1 MNQTKFN
8 TTTAQEEWQLLCH
21 IVHFNS
27 VELLILRIY
36 VIFTALSTITSNVI
50 LLHKLLKKKQKT
62 RADKMFIILS
72 CSDIGVGL
80 FSIPMMSLKLFTC
93 DLEAGAV
100 LPLLWDFLAVFP
112 YTFSSILILIIAL
125 DRVLI
130 ITKAQVYKKYIT
142 MKVLYWVITL
152 CLLLNIVVVT
162 LYIMEKI
169 LEFNSFVIIQ
179 IFLSGEFGFIFI
191 TIMAYI
197 YLFHFVRSK
206 SQKLANKRHGGI
218 NFNKKLMMTITY
230 IYLCLLVF
238 TLPHFIGIAIIV
250 SVPIKKGTVFTKMY
264 YWSFA
269 LLNSNSYANAF
280 IILYQSRKNHIVMRE
295 NEKK

>member
-21 IVHFNS
+21 IAHFNS

-36 VIFTALSTITSNVI
+36 VIFTALSTITSNVAS
-50 LLHKLLKKKQKT
+50 LHKLLTEKQKT
-62 RADKMFIILS
+62 RADKMFVILS
-72 CSDIGVGL
+72 CSDTGDDL
-80 FSIPMMSLKLFTC
+80 FSLPMMSLELFTC

-130 ITKAQVYKKYIT
+130 ITKAQVYKKYVT

-152 CLLLNIVVVT
+152 CLPLNFVVVT

-169 LEFNSFVIIQ
+169 LQFNSFVIIE

-191 TIMAYI
+191 TII
-197 YLFHFVRSK
+197 LISLCSIK
-206 SQKLANKRHGGI
+206 ITETSEQK
-218 NFNKKLMMTITY
+218 TW
-230 IYLCLLVF
+230 
-238 TLPHFIGIAIIV
+238 
-250 SVPIKKGTVFTKMY
+250 
-264 YWSFA
+264 WS
-269 LLNSNSYANAF
+269 
-280 IILYQSRKNHIVMRE
+280 
-295 NEKK
+295 